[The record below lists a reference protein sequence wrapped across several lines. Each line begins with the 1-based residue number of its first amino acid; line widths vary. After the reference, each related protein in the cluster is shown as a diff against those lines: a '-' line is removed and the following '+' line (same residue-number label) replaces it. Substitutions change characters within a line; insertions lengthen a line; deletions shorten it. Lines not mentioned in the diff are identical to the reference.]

1 MRIATVSSSGVVHI
15 VGTGS
20 CSITAA
26 RGVHSESCVITVTDP
41 AQAQT
46 AEGESGQEQTS
57 APETE
62 KKTIVVN
69 VSPISITLS
78 PGKTQRLGVLVE
90 NAENPSVTF
99 SSSHTDVADVAA
111 DGTIT
116 AKAEGDAIVTVTS
129 AEDSSCRA
137 EVTVKVI
144 TAVDEDAMLK
154 DANGNQLYVWDGG
167 VYREAFVRD
176 YKNFE
181 TFYRKKGGVK
191 SYAYTGWQTIGGL
204 TYYYDKNGNPVTGTQ
219 TIQGVTYNFG
229 TDGVLQTNT
238 QLGIDVSGWNGT
250 INWQKVKAAGVSYA
264 VIRCG
269 YRGSATGVLVRDSMF
284 SANMSGAS
292 AAGIRTGVYFYSQAI
307 TEAEAVEEASMVLD
321 LVKGYSLSLPVSST
335 V

>member
-1 MRIATVSSSGVVHI
+1 MDI
-15 VGTGS
+15 
-20 CSITAA
+20 
-26 RGVHSESCVITVTDP
+26 
-41 AQAQT
+41 
-46 AEGESGQEQTS
+46 
-57 APETE
+57 
-62 KKTIVVN
+62 
-69 VSPISITLS
+69 
-78 PGKTQRLGVLVE
+78 
-90 NAENPSVTF
+90 
-99 SSSHTDVADVAA
+99 ADVAA

-116 AKAEGDAIVTVTS
+116 AKAEGDAIITVTS
-129 AEDSSCRA
+129 AEDSSCKA

-176 YKNFE
+176 YKNFD

-292 AAGIRTGVYFYSQAI
+292 AAGIKTGVYFYSQAI

-321 LVKGYSLSLPVSST
+321 LVKGYSLSLPVFLDVEYSGGRGDTISATQRTKVIKAFCQTIASSGYAAGVYANT
-335 V
+335 NWFNEKINTAEIANYHIWLAQYAAAPTYTKTRYDLWQYTDRGRISGISGNVDMNQVYRSY